1 VLDRKRCATPGC
13 GRFVGRGAAWCRV
26 HGDKGTEAAEFGA
39 GGGERTAGAAEFR
52 RRLDAGDY
60 RRLFDEKLKEVIAQA
75 AGERGLADEIGA
87 LRVVLARL
95 LLEEE
100 DLSKLVAGVARLASV
115 TVQAARAQRAIV
127 GEAADGLTEAIAQ
140 ILAELDGA

>member
-1 VLDRKRCATPGC
+1 LARQRCATPGC
-13 GRFVGRGAAWCRV
+13 GRFVRQGATWCRV
-26 HGDKGTEAAEFGA
+26 HEDDDLGTAIAGFGEDERAAVA
-39 GGGERTAGAAEFR
+39 VEFR
-52 RRLDAGDY
+52 RRLDEGDY

-75 AGERGLADEIGA
+75 AVERGLADEIGA

-95 LLEEE
+95 LLEED

-127 GEAADGLTEAIAQ
+127 GDQADGLTEAIAQ